1 MPADSKEIS
10 RRETAARARIDAVFG
25 TPEDEFGV
33 SLFVSH
39 HLSELDASYWI
50 KHTGTSDPDARQV
63 LRLLEVSFDSE
74 EEDLEEEEEL
84 LDTLDFTLP
93 DGATN
98 YVICVEFD
106 DSGNIARVSMES

>member
-1 MPADSKEIS
+1 MPANSQEIS
-10 RRETAARARIDAVFG
+10 RRERTARAHIDAVYG

-33 SLFVSH
+33 TLFVSH

-50 KHTGTSDPDARQV
+50 KHTGTSKPDARKV
-63 LRLLEVSFDSE
+63 LRLLEVCFDAE
-74 EEDLEEEEEL
+74 EEDLEEEEEP

-93 DGATN
+93 EGATN

-106 DSGNIARVSMES
+106 DSGDVARVSMES